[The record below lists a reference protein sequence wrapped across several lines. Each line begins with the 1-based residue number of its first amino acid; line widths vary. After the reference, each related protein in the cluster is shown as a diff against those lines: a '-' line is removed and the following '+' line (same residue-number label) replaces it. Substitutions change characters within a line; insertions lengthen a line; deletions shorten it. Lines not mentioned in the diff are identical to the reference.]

1 MHAHERL
8 VNAIQLQNRV
18 PGDDR
23 VELKKLWELEAL
35 TPRGRHKHGLDQY
48 LVLKVQL
55 PPL

>member
-48 LVLKVQL
+48 IVLKWQF

>member
-18 PGDDR
+18 PGDGR
-23 VELKKLWELEAL
+23 VELKKLRELEAL

-48 LVLKVQL
+48 LVLKLQL
-55 PPL
+55 SHL

>member
-18 PGDDR
+18 PGDER
-23 VELKKLWELEAL
+23 VELKELRELEAL

-48 LVLKVQL
+48 LVLKHQL
-55 PPL
+55 SHL

>member
-18 PGDDR
+18 PGDER
-23 VELKKLWELEAL
+23 VELKKLRELEAL

-48 LVLKVQL
+48 LVVKCQF